1 MKGRVRNENG
11 TIIWEDS
18 GRKGILLEN
27 RSKEL
32 LTKERCNVA
41 VPLWAGVQKT
51 ELYLREQGWMGH
63 GREWS
68 LVGEEEKMR
77 EERPQKKD
85 DLNTRELC
93 NKCVHFDVFH

>member
-41 VPLWAGVQKT
+41 VPL
-51 ELYLREQGWMGH
+51 
-63 GREWS
+63 
-68 LVGEEEKMR
+68 
-77 EERPQKKD
+77 
-85 DLNTRELC
+85 
-93 NKCVHFDVFH
+93 